1 MSSDVA
7 PRSDP
12 SPSDRSRSGSVAAE
26 LTHVDVTFGS
36 CRALEDA
43 TLDFVAGTSV
53 ALMGPNGSGKTTLL
67 RVLAGLQK
75 PTGGRV
81 VRSSGG
87 AALVGQHQH
96 QHAWM
101 PLTAREVIRMGTY
114 RRRGLFGRVTA
125 ADKAAIASAADRLGV
140 TDLLDSS
147 FGELS
152 GGQRQRVLVAGAL
165 VNDSDML
172 LLDEPITGLD
182 LPSQQRI
189 LEVINRERRAGR
201 VVVLSTHHLDE
212 AQSCDRVILLNGR
225 ILADGTPADV
235 LTEEHLEAGFGERA
249 VGSNSADGSLML
261 LDDHGHG
268 HGDHARHSHAHDDP
282 DHGHSHTNGHDHG
295 EDPAHDRGRSKI
307 HG

>member
-1 MSSDVA
+1 MSADGVVSQARLA
-7 PRSDP
+7 PVEGIVSLQ
-12 SPSDRSRSGSVAAE
+12 G
-26 LTHVDVTFGS
+26 LDVTFGS

-43 TLDFVAGTSV
+43 SLDFAGGTSV

-75 PTGGRV
+75 PTAGRIE
-81 VRSSGG
+81 RTDNG

-125 ADKAAIASAADRLGV
+125 ADKAAVRSAADRLGV
-140 TDLLDSS
+140 TAQLDTS

-152 GGQRQRVLVAGAL
+152 GGQRQRILVAGAL
-165 VNDSDML
+165 VNDADIL

-182 LPSQQRI
+182 LPSQHRI
-189 LEVINRERRAGR
+189 LEVIDEERRSGR
-201 VVVLSTHHLDE
+201 LVVLSTHHLDE
-212 AQSCDRVILLNGR
+212 AKTCDRVILLNGR
-225 ILADGTPADV
+225 VLADGSPEQV

-249 VGSNSADGSLML
+249 VGISGSDGSLML

-268 HGDHARHSHAHDDP
+268 HGDHARHSH
-282 DHGHSHTNGHDHG
+282 SH
-295 EDPAHDRGRSKI
+295 DPAHDHAHTPAPSEI